1 MPNSAR
7 DAEYKGYWGMG
18 IITPGVGPF
27 PGSMNNFKVARIP
40 SDAPAHNMILSG
52 LDGIPPSL
60 RLMYSEAWIRMI
72 SIPLESLY
80 DPGKNYTITKITDH
94 VEMLFLNLSIIIN
107 DLLR

>member
-1 MPNSAR
+1 
-7 DAEYKGYWGMG
+7 MG

-60 RLMYSEAWIRMI
+60 RLMYSEA
-72 SIPLESLY
+72 
-80 DPGKNYTITKITDH
+80 
-94 VEMLFLNLSIIIN
+94 
-107 DLLR
+107 